1 MVRREA
7 AGWVASLQRMYTLG
21 TLTTAPALEHLDLVA
36 APVADLLRTW
46 EHAAEVGVVA
56 IDPALSETAATVD
69 VYGVPLDAG
78 ANCVV
83 VMGRREGQERTAA
96 CVVRGDTRADV
107 NNRVKRILDV
117 RKCSFLDHDRAVA
130 ESGMEYG
137 GITPIGIPGGWR
149 LLVDALVP
157 ATDTVLIG
165 SGIRGSKLILPGRLL
180 ALLPGAEV
188 VDDLAV

>member
-1 MVRREA
+1 
-7 AGWVASLQRMYTLG
+7 MYTLG
-21 TLTTAPALEHLDLVA
+21 TLTTAPVLDHLDLVA

-46 EHAAEVGVVA
+46 EHANEVGVVA

-83 VMGRREGQERTAA
+83 VMGKREGQERTAA

-130 ESGMEYG
+130 ESRMEYG
-137 GITPIGIPGGWR
+137 GITPIGVPDEWR
-149 LLVDALVP
+149 LLVDARVP
-157 ATDTVLIG
+157 ATGTVLIG